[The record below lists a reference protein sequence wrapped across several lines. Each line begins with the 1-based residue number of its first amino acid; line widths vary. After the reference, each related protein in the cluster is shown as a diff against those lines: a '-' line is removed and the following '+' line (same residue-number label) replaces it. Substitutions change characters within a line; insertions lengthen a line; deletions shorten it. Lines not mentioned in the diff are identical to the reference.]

1 MKFTTLALTLVFAL
15 SGTLPL
21 AQAETRHRSGVKA
34 HHYTVGMGRTHK
46 SSKNY
51 GDPNGT
57 AGGPT
62 SLSGTGSSQFGGSSP
77 GTTGKN

>member
-1 MKFTTLALTLVFAL
+1 MKFTTLALAFVFAL
-15 SGTLPL
+15 SGTFTS
-21 AQAETRHRSGVKA
+21 AQAETRYRSGAKA
-34 HHYTVGMGRTHK
+34 HHDTVGMARTHK
-46 SSKNY
+46 GSKNY